1 MSATDFEYAI
11 KKDVRN
17 NPIVRELDEARQRQL
32 WRSVAVGALLV
43 LVLLFSAW
51 QHFELVNHGYKV
63 EKLRVELAAE
73 ESLNRK
79 LRLEVE
85 TLRRPQQVEYYALHR
100 LRMVPPSSA
109 DMVVIER
116 TTASTPSRSI
126 VASNR

>member
-1 MSATDFEYAI
+1 MNIDLEYAI
-11 KKDVRN
+11 KQDIRN
-17 NPIVRELDEARQRQL
+17 NPVVREVDLDQKRQFNRL
-32 WRSVAVGALLV
+32 IWLTAAIVTM
-43 LVLLFSAW
+43 LLFSAW
-51 QHFELVNHGYKV
+51 QHFELVNHGYKI

-116 TTASTPSRSI
+116 TNASTPSRSI

>member
-1 MSATDFEYAI
+1 MNIDLAYAI
-11 KKDVRN
+11 KQDIRN
-17 NPIVRELDEARQRQL
+17 NPVVREVDLDQKRQFNRL
-32 WRSVAVGALLV
+32 IWLTAAIVTM
-43 LVLLFSAW
+43 LLFSAW

>member
-1 MSATDFEYAI
+1 MNIDLAYAI
-11 KKDVRN
+11 KQDIRN
-17 NPIVRELDEARQRQL
+17 NPVVREVDLNQKRQFNRL
-32 WRSVAVGALLV
+32 IWLTAAIVTM
-43 LVLLFSAW
+43 LLFSAW